1 MKTFRFTTPVSLG
14 AMLMA
19 AFGPMAAHA
28 ENAAEPP
35 VLVEP
40 PVFASRGG
48 SLDLVMIAG
57 PAQTALTQ
65 RVTTTAW
72 VYEVCQRTAP
82 VQDMCPAGSA
92 QPLGGVHLQLTAGDT
107 LRIRLVNHLPPPTD
121 AKHVADNPALIGNP
135 TNLHTHGLMVEPH
148 RAEGPDDT
156 YGDYVFLQLLNPANP
171 IAPAATATTGHAAH
185 GAHPDMDVASGAV
198 DYAIQ
203 IPANHPSGL
212 YWFHPHVHGVALNQ
226 VTAGLSGI
234 ITIGTPESMCGD
246 ATCVAQVRAGA
257 VRHIVLKD
265 MQVLAN
271 NMLQTQEDPDFCG
284 GPDQPPAPA
293 ARGVCPGVQNS
304 DLGYGGASWFHTV
317 NGQVYPRIDVKPAG
331 DIWRI
336 LNSSPSRSYELSLGG
351 DDTGAPVLMQVL
363 SIDGVTIDS
372 LALDARG
379 TQEMTRMLGGKAK
392 PVPCPRPSGSSG
404 PGGLCT
410 TTLRLMPSAR
420 AEVRVV
426 KQKAQT
432 ATLRTA
438 LYYTGGDSW
447 PAIDLA
453 HVTFAPGNDDVLPP
467 IVVGTQGYDAM
478 SSTGA
483 LMGNAALRPRGSMS
497 LVDIDTARGAAGG
510 AVTGSA
516 HHEGV
521 VQAQSIAIDPDLK
534 LGLRSSPDCVPLKEG
549 HHRRVFFGD
558 PTPGVDG
565 FGLGYVEVDEKGR
578 EIEATRK
585 PVQSFDPASTTVC
598 IPLGSKGVAVKEVW
612 ELINLTEE
620 DHNFHI
626 HQTRFRLLS
635 GGTVSGTAIPT
646 TLQDGLVLHD
656 NVPLPR
662 AANTD
667 NCDGSIANFAS
678 GACRPVPV
686 VVEIPFR
693 EIGDF
698 VYHCHILEHEDGGMM
713 ARIRVVAPPKQ
724 AGQAAND
731 VHIPEQE
738 DGGMMAHSRMAAR
751 QKQTEPAGRDDR
763 HHHNG

>member
-1 MKTFRFTTPVSLG
+1 MTMPRFKIPAYVG
-14 AMLMA
+14 AWLLT
-19 AFGPMAAHA
+19 AFAPMAAYA
-28 ENAAEPP
+28 DNPIA
-35 VLVEP
+35 EP
-40 PVFASRGG
+40 PVFASHAG
-48 SLDLVMIAG
+48 SLDLVMVAG
-57 PAQTALTQ
+57 AAQTALTNA
-65 RVTTTAW
+65 VSTTAW
-72 VYEVCQRTAP
+72 VYEVCQRLAP
-82 VQDMCPAGSA
+82 TQDACPAGSA
-92 QPLGGVHLQLTAGDT
+92 HPLGGVHLQLTAGDT
-107 LRIRLVNHLPPPTD
+107 LKIRLVNKLPPTTD

-135 TNLHTHGLMVEPH
+135 TNLHTHGLIVEPH
-148 RAEGPDDT
+148 RSEGPNDP

-171 IAPAATATTGHAAH
+171 TAPAPATTTTMAGHAGHA
-185 GAHPDMDVASGAV
+185 AHPDMDFATGAV

-203 IPANHPSGL
+203 IPPNHPSGL

-234 ITIGTPESMCGD
+234 ITIGTPESMCAD
-246 ATCVAQVRAGA
+246 ASCVAQVRAGA
-257 VRHIVLKD
+257 VHHIVLKD
-265 MQVLAN
+265 MQVLAGGT
-271 NMLQTQEDPDFCG
+271 LQTQEDPDFCG
-284 GPDQPPAPA
+284 ADAQPLTPASL
-293 ARGVCPGVQNS
+293 GVCPGVTS
-304 DLGYGGASWFHTV
+304 IDPSYTGGSWFHTV
-317 NGQVYPRIDVKPAG
+317 NGQVYPTIDVKPAG

-372 LALDARG
+372 LALDTRG
-379 TQEMTRMLGGKAK
+379 VQEMTRILGGKAK
-392 PVPCPRPSGSSG
+392 PVPCPRPAGSPG
-404 PGGLCT
+404 PSGLCT

-438 LYYTGGDSW
+438 LYFTGGDNW

-453 HVTFAPGNDDVLPP
+453 HVTFAPGNNDVLPP
-467 IVVGTQGYDAM
+467 LMVGTQGRDAM
-478 SSTGA
+478 SATGI
-483 LMGNAALRPRGSMS
+483 LMGLADLRGRGSMA
-497 LVDIDTARGAAGG
+497 LVSIDAARAAAGG
-510 AVTGSA
+510 PVTGSA
-516 HHEGV
+516 HHEGL
-521 VQAQSIAIDPDLK
+521 VQAQTIAIDPDLK
-534 LGLRSSPDCVPLKEG
+534 LGLRSSPDCVPLAPG
-549 HHRRVFFGD
+549 HHRRIFFGD
-558 PTPGVDG
+558 PTPGIDG

-598 IPLGSKGVAVKEVW
+598 IPLGSKGAAVKEVW
-612 ELINLTEE
+612 EIFNLTEE

-635 GGTVSGTAIPT
+635 GGTFTGTTIPT
-646 TLQDGLVLHD
+646 TLPDGLVLHD

-667 NCDGSIANFAS
+667 NCDGSVANFTS
-678 GACRPVPV
+678 GLCHPVPV

-713 ARIRVVAPPKQ
+713 ARIRVVAPPKPL
-724 AGQAAND
+724 GQA
-731 VHIPEQE
+731 
-738 DGGMMAHSRMAAR
+738 SRA
-751 QKQTEPAGRDDR
+751 ER
-763 HHHNG
+763 HQHNG

>member
-1 MKTFRFTTPVSLG
+1 MKTLRLTTRLSVG
-14 AMLMA
+14 ALLMA
-19 AFGPMAAHA
+19 ALAPMAAHA
-28 ENAAEPP
+28 DNTI
-35 VLVEP
+35 VEP

-48 SLDLVMIAG
+48 SLDLVMVAG
-57 PAQTALTQ
+57 PAYTQ
-65 RVTTTAW
+65 ITPSVATTAW

-82 VQDMCPAGSA
+82 TQDLCPAGSA
-92 QPLGGVHLQLTAGDT
+92 HPLGGVHLQLTAGDT
-107 LRIRLVNHLPPPTD
+107 LKIRLVNHLPPPTD

-135 TNLHTHGLMVEPH
+135 TNLHTHGLIVEPH
-148 RAEGPDDT
+148 RAEGPSDP
-156 YGDYVFLQLLNPANP
+156 YGDYVFLQLLNPANA
-171 IAPAATATTGHAAH
+171 APPPTVMNMQGAH
-185 GAHPDMDVASGAV
+185 SMGHPDMDVASGAV

-212 YWFHPHVHGVALNQ
+212 YWFHPHVHGIALNQ

-246 ATCVAQVRAGA
+246 ATCVAQVKAGA
-257 VRHIVLKD
+257 VHHIVLKD
-265 MQVLAN
+265 MQVLADKT
-271 NMLQTQEDPDFCG
+271 LQTQEDPDFCG
-284 GPDQPPAPA
+284 GADQPVTPA
-293 ARGVCPGVQNS
+293 AVGVCPGAPS
-304 DLGYGGASWFHTV
+304 IDPGYTGGSWLHTV
-317 NGQVYPRIDVKPAG
+317 NGQVYPTINVKSAG

-392 PVPCPRPSGSSG
+392 PVPCPRPSGASG
-404 PGGLCT
+404 PSGLCT
-410 TTLRLMPSAR
+410 TTLRLMPSSR

-432 ATLRTA
+432 ATFRTA
-438 LYYTGGDSW
+438 LYFTGGDNW
-447 PAIDLA
+447 PAVDLA
-453 HVTFAPGNDDVLPP
+453 HVIFAPGNDDVLPP
-467 IVVGTQGYDAM
+467 LVVGMQGHDAM
-478 SSTGA
+478 SATGA
-483 LMGNAALRPRGSMS
+483 LMGTAELRPRGSMLLGS
-497 LVDIDTARGAAGG
+497 IETARGAANQP
-510 AVTGSA
+510 VTGSA
-516 HHEGV
+516 HHEGL
-521 VQAQSIAIDPDLK
+521 VQAQTIAIDPDLK
-534 LGLRSSPDCVPLKEG
+534 LGLRSSSDCVPLKEG
-549 HHRRVFFGD
+549 HRRRIFFGD

-585 PVQSFDPASTTVC
+585 PVQSFDPSSTTVC
-598 IPLGSKGVAVKEVW
+598 IPLGAKGAAVKEMW
-612 ELINLTEE
+612 ELLNLTDE

-635 GGTVSGTAIPT
+635 GGTIPGTTLPT
-646 TLQDGLVLHD
+646 TLPDGLVLHD

-662 AANTD
+662 SANTD
-667 NCDGSIANFAS
+667 SCDGSVAAFTS
-678 GACRPVPV
+678 GLCRPTPV

-724 AGQAAND
+724 AGQAARAD
-731 VHIPEQE
+731 
-738 DGGMMAHSRMAAR
+738 
-751 QKQTEPAGRDDR
+751 
-763 HHHNG
+763 HHHHTG